1 MGTRKINQS
10 ASLALHK
17 RPKAKGIKK
26 IFEET
31 RMVAICFVSDK
42 PKNLSK
48 VLAAF
53 SERFENETLVIVD
66 TPETHAANAKAIAKA
81 KAKKKVHLNQALLAG
96 KTDLPAFGS
105 GYGPAC
111 NAALAAAASVQ
122 ENCIFVD
129 DDTEPA
135 NDWEQIFEKHFSKGR
150 KIVAGKYLGRTS
162 HEAES
167 LFMEL
172 CAVMSEY
179 EDSVLPQDTASEEA
193 KSILKGQGR
202 RTINVDFNAGLTGG
216 CVGISAET
224 AREYPFMPTDYHSEV
239 WSYEALAE
247 HYAGRNAV
255 YNEFTDDEPPIVFHY
270 PGVESESFAEV
281 FKMESKGKAVTLSAK
296 RLLEDG
302 RDAVSESEANA
313 IARSKAEEYWEKLCR
328 HYLHDQ
334 ETGVDYPH
342 AARDLG
348 IESEFGKLYDLTP
361 SDLAPSGA
369 EAAKAINAFFRTQE
383 GWEKM
388 VSKARKEKWFG

>member
-1 MGTRKINQS
+1 
-10 ASLALHK
+10 
-17 RPKAKGIKK
+17 
-26 IFEET
+26 
-31 RMVAICFVSDK
+31 MVAICFVSDK

-48 VLAAF
+48 VLTAF
-53 SERFENETLVIVD
+53 GERFEKETLIVVD
-66 TPETHAANAKAIAKA
+66 TPETHATNAKDIAKA

-96 KTDLPAFGS
+96 KTDLPAFGA

-111 NAALAAAASVQ
+111 NAALAAAASMQ

-135 NDWEQIFEKHFSKGR
+135 NEWEQIFEKHFSKGK

-179 EDSVLPQDTASEEA
+179 EDSVLPQDAASEEA

-202 RTINVDFNAGLTGG
+202 RTISVDFNAGLSGG

-224 AREYPFMPTDYHSEV
+224 ACEYTFMPTDYHSEV
-239 WSYEALAE
+239 WSYETLAE
-247 HYAGRNAV
+247 HYVGRNSV
-255 YNEFTDDEPPIVFHY
+255 YNEFTDDEPPTVFHY
-270 PGVESESFAEV
+270 PGLGKECFADT
-281 FKMESKGKAVTLSAK
+281 FKKESKGKAVTLSAK
-296 RLLEDG
+296 QLLEDG
-302 RDAVSESEANA
+302 RDAVSESEAGE

-328 HYLHDQ
+328 HYLHYQ
-334 ETGVDYPH
+334 ETGVDYLH

-348 IESEFGKLYDLTP
+348 IESEFEKLYDLTP
-361 SDLAPSGA
+361 SDLAPSGV

-383 GWEKM
+383 SWKKT